1 MKPETGNLFFMR
13 LLISAIF
20 LFSSVFCHAQ
30 NLVFN
35 PSFEELKPRAIV
47 VACEFMQY
55 SLYCDEKVRFWTT
68 SRNMTPDLLKA
79 AENCPWLPQAHTG
92 EQCLGIINYLP
103 ANDIGERE
111 DYYETVR
118 GRLQRPLKPG
128 ERYRVECWVREEDS
142 IIREHLAKVYA
153 STTPIIPTK
162 AGNLGFY
169 FYARYPLENQTPQV
183 NFTAPIETNGAW
195 IKLSAE
201 FVPDEPFE
209 YFIMGNFFPHRLAA
223 TNLSADQN
231 REVELKNGKIPYG
244 IDKIKRA
251 AYLCIDDVSVEPV
264 AVPPTLAQVL
274 LVERKF
280 TFSAAVLFDTGK
292 SDLRKEA
299 GPELDSLVS
308 FLQTNAKIRM
318 GISGHTDDVGSD
330 EYNLDLS
337 DRRAKAVQQ
346 YLVEHGIAEPRVRY
360 KGFGESKPIASN
372 LTEAGRQTNRR
383 VECVVLKTE

>member
-1 MKPETGNLFFMR
+1 MRHLF
-13 LLISAIF
+13 SAIF
-20 LFSSVFCHAQ
+20 LLFLSVFSRAQ

-35 PSFEELKPRAIV
+35 PSFEELKPRAII

-55 SLYCDEKVRFWTT
+55 SQYFDEKARFWTT
-68 SRNMTPDLLKA
+68 SRDMTPDLLKA

-103 ANDIGERE
+103 ANDIGERD
-111 DYYETVR
+111 DYRETVR
-118 GRLQRPLKPG
+118 GRLKQPLKPG
-128 ERYRVECWVREEDS
+128 ERYRVECWVREEDA
-142 IIREHLAKVYA
+142 IIREHLAKVYVA
-153 STTPIIPTK
+153 STPVVPTK

-169 FYARYPLENQTPQV
+169 FYARYPLDTQTPQV
-183 NFTAPIETNGAW
+183 NFTEPIVTNGGW

-209 YFIMGNFFPHRLAA
+209 YFIMGNFFPHRLTA
-223 TNLSADQN
+223 TNLTADQN
-231 REVELKNGKIPYG
+231 RDVELKNGKIPSG

-251 AYLCIDDVSVEPV
+251 AYLCIEDVSVEPV
-264 AVPPTLAQVL
+264 AAPSSLTRAL

-292 SDLRKEA
+292 SDLRAEA
-299 GPELDSLVS
+299 GPELDSLVR
-308 FLQTNAKIRM
+308 FLQIHAEIRL

-337 DRRAKAVQQ
+337 ERRAKAVQQ
-346 YLVEHGIAEPRVRY
+346 YLIEHGIAETRIRF

-372 LTEAGRQTNRR
+372 LTEAGKQTNRR